1 MPPSDPTP
9 FAQRFTA
16 LLDTST
22 THPANQWL
30 ALALPA
36 PCIAAPQM
44 CEAPLNGERTLF
56 QSGNGRGDQG
66 HAALVIGFGAA
77 KRFTAEG
84 PNRFDLLQRQL
95 RDFWP
100 QVARQNA
107 TSAAAQTSL
116 CAMGG
121 AAFFAHPSRDDAWA
135 PFANAEFT
143 LPRWS
148 YLRHRDT
155 ATLIALLSP
164 TSRRTPDAFL
174 SEAQQLSRWLE
185 AGTTAHRAPFEAA
198 SPAVPLPQ
206 NDGLSQTTDDAAQDA
221 ALRQLIADALAQIHN
236 AQLEKV
242 VISQATPLPLHAPP
256 RLSRIVAHL
265 LAHHPQ
271 SHIFA
276 LERSPACFVGA
287 TPERLATVTG
297 KGTQLY
303 TDVLAGTWPRTPD
316 GRHDAAEIAAL
327 RACEKNRR
335 EFAHVKRTVAQTVA
349 QLGGAVQ
356 SEDTGVRTLTSIHH
370 LHAPITAT
378 FADRPVHILDAV
390 ATLHPTSA
398 VCGIP
403 SQAAADWLKSHEPH
417 ERGWYAGPVGWCNPQ
432 GDGEAWV
439 GIRSA
444 LLHGKTAVLYAGGG
458 IIAGSEPEAEVA
470 EIRLKQSVM
479 RQTIEAT

>member
-1 MPPSDPTP
+1 
-9 FAQRFTA
+9 
-16 LLDTST
+16 
-22 THPANQWL
+22 
-30 ALALPA
+30 
-36 PCIAAPQM
+36 M